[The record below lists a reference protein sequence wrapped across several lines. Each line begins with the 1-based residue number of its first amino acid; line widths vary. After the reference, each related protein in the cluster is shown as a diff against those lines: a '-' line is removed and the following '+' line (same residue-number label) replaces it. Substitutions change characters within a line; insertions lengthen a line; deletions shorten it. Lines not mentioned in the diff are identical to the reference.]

1 MAIKNI
7 DSATLKNWLDNN
19 QALLIDVRE
28 PAEYE
33 ANNIKGSQLISL
45 ANVSLKNLPE
55 IGNKKLVLHC
65 QGGKRSFNGCQ
76 KLISE
81 NEDLEIYNLEGGIS
95 AWIQQGYNF
104 QSSKKFFLPIDRQ
117 VQVIIGSA
125 TFLTTIAGYFISN
138 KFFIIPMV
146 LGAGLIFAGLSGY
159 CGLAILVAK
168 MPWNKGVK
176 KLTLVRLIK
185 TIIKRLFAFIKICS
199 NIY

>member
-7 DSATLKNWLDNN
+7 DSATLKNWLADN
-19 QALLIDVRE
+19 QVLLIDVRE

-65 QGGKRSFNGCQ
+65 QAGKRSFNACQ

-81 NEDLEIYNLEGGIS
+81 NEDLEIYNLEGGRS

-125 TFLTTIAGYFISN
+125 TLLATIAGYFISS

-168 MPWNKGVK
+168 MPWNKGGK
-176 KLTLVRLIK
+176 K
-185 TIIKRLFAFIKICS
+185 S
-199 NIY
+199 NPSSAL

>member
-19 QALLIDVRE
+19 QVLLIDVRE

-65 QGGKRSFNGCQ
+65 QAGKRSFNACQ
-76 KLISE
+76 KLIAE

-125 TFLTTIAGYFISN
+125 TFLTTIAGYFISS

-168 MPWNKGVK
+168 MPWNKDSK
-176 KLTLVRLIK
+176 K
-185 TIIKRLFAFIKICS
+185 S
-199 NIY
+199 NPSSAL